1 MSDEKV
7 QSDYI
12 FDTASDEEA
21 AKFRLSPHLINLM
34 SEEPFFSSLIRQIR
48 REKTD
53 KIPTAGVTCIDGS
66 LALYWNPKF
75 LASLS
80 ADEIKGLIKHECY
93 HLIFKHCTAR
103 KQTPHQMWNMATDLA
118 INSLISERLLPEG
131 GLIPGEGKF
140 EGLPKG
146 ESAEWYLAN
155 MPDFEEEDQ
164 GQKGDG
170 ADQEGVGEGLSPAP
184 APDQRGD
191 DLRTRR
197 LPEGDAR
204 CEHRGPSAEE
214 TAIRHDKKEQIRGL
228 LE

>member
-21 AKFRLSPHLINLM
+21 AKFRFSPHLINLM

-53 KIPTAGVTCIDGS
+53 QIPTAGVTCIDGS

-93 HLIFKHCTAR
+93 HLIFKHCT
-103 KQTPHQMWNMATDLA
+103 
-118 INSLISERLLPEG
+118 
-131 GLIPGEGKF
+131 
-140 EGLPKG
+140 
-146 ESAEWYLAN
+146 
-155 MPDFEEEDQ
+155 
-164 GQKGDG
+164 
-170 ADQEGVGEGLSPAP
+170 
-184 APDQRGD
+184 
-191 DLRTRR
+191 
-197 LPEGDAR
+197 
-204 CEHRGPSAEE
+204 
-214 TAIRHDKKEQIRGL
+214 L
-228 LE
+228 LESRHLTRCGTWQLI